1 MENVALSKR
10 ERQVLQ
16 ALVKSYVA
24 IGEPVASRTLGKHE
38 DLGISSATIRSTLA
52 QLEEKGFV
60 KQPHTSAGR
69 VPAGGGSAGQPWQ

>member
-24 IGEPVASRTLGKHE
+24 IGEPVASRILGKRG

-52 QLEEKGFV
+52 
-60 KQPHTSAGR
+60 
-69 VPAGGGSAGQPWQ
+69 